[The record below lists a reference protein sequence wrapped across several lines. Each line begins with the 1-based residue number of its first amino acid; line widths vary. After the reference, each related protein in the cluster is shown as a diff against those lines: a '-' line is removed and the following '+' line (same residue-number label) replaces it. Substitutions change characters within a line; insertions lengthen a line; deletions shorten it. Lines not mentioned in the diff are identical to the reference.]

1 MALTHGMLGVQKC
14 CAERCLCCPQDMT
27 TLSYLNEPGVL
38 WNLKCRYVLD
48 TIYTYTGSILIAVN
62 PFQRLPHLYGP
73 HMMEQYRGRAL
84 GELDPHVYAIA
95 DSAYRQMRTEGKSQ
109 SILVRTTISFQHKH
123 TQQQCG
129 LHVLAEAD
137 WSNRQMPGT
146 EQALHSD
153 VQVLMKYCSAMSTEL
168 PGCRLGARC
177 GRWCRVKAQERRWQ
191 TGRQKNCLPIL
202 QRVISLLVQLIS
214 RPAVS

>member
-1 MALTHGMLGVQKC
+1 MELVSQ
-14 CAERCLCCPQDMT
+14 RSCLLQDMT

-109 SILVRTTISFQHKH
+109 SILVRAQRDM
-123 TQQQCG
+123 Q
-129 LHVLAEAD
+129 
-137 WSNRQMPGT
+137 
-146 EQALHSD
+146 EQS
-153 VQVLMKYCSAMSTEL
+153 
-168 PGCRLGARC
+168 
-177 GRWCRVKAQERRWQ
+177 RR
-191 TGRQKNCLPIL
+191 P
-202 QRVISLLVQLIS
+202 
-214 RPAVS
+214 